1 MSRRLILA
9 LLTSFAL
16 PAVALAKGPPW
27 ISIELPANPF
37 DAETRGAFLVVHAF
51 HHGTALPLPVS
62 GTAEGIVNGQ
72 RRSVSLNF
80 ARTSQTGA
88 FALRNQWGDRGRW
101 VLVITVSQGE
111 HGGVAQAM
119 VRIGE
124 DGRVSGIEVP
134 TEKGREGAFPRAVT
148 KAEIEAALR

>member
-1 MSRRLILA
+1 MSRLTLA
-9 LLTSFAL
+9 LLAGLAL
-16 PAVALAKGPPW
+16 PATVLAKGPPW
-27 ISIELPANPF
+27 ISIEFPANPF
-37 DAETRGAFLVVHAF
+37 DGETRGAFLVVHAF

-72 RRSVSLNF
+72 RRSIPLRF

-88 FALRNQWGDRGRW
+88 FALENQWGERGRW

-111 HGGVAQAM
+111 HGGIAQAM

-124 DGRVSGIEVP
+124 DGRVAGIEVP
-134 TEKGREGAFPRAVT
+134 TEQGREGAFPRAVT
-148 KAEIEAALR
+148 RAEIEAALR